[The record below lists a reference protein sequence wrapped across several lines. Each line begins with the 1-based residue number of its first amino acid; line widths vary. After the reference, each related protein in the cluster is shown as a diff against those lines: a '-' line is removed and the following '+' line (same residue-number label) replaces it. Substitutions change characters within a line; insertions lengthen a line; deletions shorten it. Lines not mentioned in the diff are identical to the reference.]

1 MGKVFAYARVS
12 TPRQGERGVSLPEQ
26 RDAISRYAERQGL
39 EIVRWFEEQESAAKK
54 GRPAFNQMLQLLR
67 LGVAHGVVIHK
78 IDRSARNLEDWNDIG
93 KLVDADIDVH
103 FATESIDLKTTAG
116 RLSADIQ
123 AVVAAHYSRN
133 LREEV
138 KKGLYGRLKQGFYP
152 WRAPIGYLDQGSA
165 KAKTP
170 DPIQAPLVKSAFEL
184 YGSGTH
190 SLQQLAREMFR
201 CGLRNRHGGNVSING
216 VSTILRNPFYVGLIR
231 ILKTGQ
237 TFKGNHEPLISVAL
251 FERIQEILSGKRV
264 DRVQSHV
271 YTYSRIARCATC
283 KYSLIAERRKGHVY
297 YRCHNR
303 PFKTPAVCPAT
314 SIREERIDEAVLGV
328 LATVQLS
335 EEELR
340 AAREYLSER
349 CKKSEGERAAIQTA
363 LKLQHDQ
370 ASDRISKLT
379 DLLVDGTIAKP
390 MFQSKHRALL
400 LEQAAVEHKMEEL
413 KNGNAAHL
421 QQLESAVEL
430 AKDASLLYRKA
441 SVENKRKLLK
451 ILLSNLTVSGKNV
464 EAMLSIPF
472 RLIAEREKSGNGGAY
487 RGTCRTWTRL
497 LEKLNTYFCENP
509 AALLESRPSN
519 RID

>member
-1 MGKVFAYARVS
+1 M
-12 TPRQGERGVSLPEQ
+12 
-26 RDAISRYAERQGL
+26 
-39 EIVRWFEEQESAAKK
+39 
-54 GRPAFNQMLQLLR
+54 
-67 LGVAHGVVIHK
+67 
-78 IDRSARNLEDWNDIG
+78 
-93 KLVDADIDVH
+93 
-103 FATESIDLKTTAG
+103 
-116 RLSADIQ
+116 
-123 AVVAAHYSRN
+123 
-133 LREEV
+133 
-138 KKGLYGRLKQGFYP
+138 
-152 WRAPIGYLDQGSA
+152 
-165 KAKTP
+165 
-170 DPIQAPLVKSAFEL
+170 
-184 YGSGTH
+184 
-190 SLQQLAREMFR
+190 
-201 CGLRNRHGGNVSING
+201 
-216 VSTILRNPFYVGLIR
+216 
-231 ILKTGQ
+231 
-237 TFKGNHEPLISVAL
+237 
-251 FERIQEILSGKRV
+251 
-264 DRVQSHV
+264 
-271 YTYSRIARCATC
+271 
-283 KYSLIAERRKGHVY
+283 
-297 YRCHNR
+297 
-303 PFKTPAVCPAT
+303 
-314 SIREERIDEAVLGV
+314 LGV

-379 DLLVDGTIAKP
+379 DLLVDGTIAKS

-400 LEQAAVEHKMEEL
+400 LEQAAVEQKMEEL
-413 KNGNAAHL
+413 KNGNTAHL
-421 QQLESAVEL
+421 KRLESAVEL

-441 SVENKRKLLK
+441 SVENKRRLLK

>member
-39 EIVRWFEEQESAAKK
+39 EIVRWFEEQESASKK

-67 LGVAHGVVIHK
+67 LGIAGGVVIHK

-93 KLVDADIDVH
+93 KLVDAGVDVH

-123 AVVAAHYSRN
+123 AVVATHYSRN

-152 WRAPIGYLDQGSA
+152 WRAPIGYLDQGAA
-165 KAKTP
+165 KPKVP
-170 DPIQAPLVKSAFEL
+170 DPIQGLLVTSAFEL

-190 SLQQLAREMFR
+190 SLPQLTREMFR
-201 CGLRNRHGGNVSING
+201 RGLRNRNGGKVSLNG
-216 VSTILRNPFYVGLIR
+216 LSTILRNPFYVGLIR

-237 TFKGNHEPLISVAL
+237 TFKGNHEALISVAL
-251 FERIQEILSGKRV
+251 FERVQAVLLGKRV
-264 DRVQSHV
+264 DRVQSHL

-283 KYSLIAERRKGHVY
+283 KYSLIAEGHKGHVY

-303 PFKTPAVCPAT
+303 PFKTPAICPPT
-314 SIREERIDEAVLGV
+314 SIREEAIDDAVLSV
-328 LATVQLS
+328 LATVQFS
-335 EEELR
+335 EAEIQ
-340 AAREYLSER
+340 AAREYLTER
-349 CKKSEGERAAIQTA
+349 RKESAEERAGLQAT

-370 ASDRISKLT
+370 VRDRISKLT
-379 DLLVDGTIAKP
+379 DLLVEGTVAKP
-390 MFQSKHRALL
+390 LFQSKHRAML
-400 LEQAAVEHKMEEL
+400 LEQTEIEQKIEDL
-413 KNGNAAHL
+413 KHGGTRHL
-421 QQLESAVEL
+421 KQLEIAVEL
-430 AKDASLLYRKA
+430 AKDASILYRTA

-451 ILLSNLTVSGKNV
+451 ILLSNLTVSGKNIDI
-464 EAMLSIPF
+464 MLSVPF
-472 RLIAEREKSGNGGAY
+472 RLIAEREKCDDGRAY
-487 RGTCRTWTRL
+487 RGTCRTWD
-497 LEKLNTYFCENP
+497 KVFNKIKTYLSNNP
-509 AALLESRPSN
+509 AALSGVDVMEN
-519 RID
+519 